1 MLNKLVKI
9 ASNQTDTC
17 FLQFFFSFDSSPC
30 CKKKK
35 DYKNRA
41 SQQTL
46 GSSNFAKGQIISECP
61 YEIIV
66 SPKIPT
72 KKIPRF
78 LSQPLRRGQIKNFIK
93 PIMLN
98 NP

>member
-17 FLQFFFSFDSSPC
+17 FLQFFFRLTHLPVA
-30 CKKKK
+30 KKK
-35 DYKNRA
+35 DCKNRA

-66 SPKIPT
+66 SPIRPT
-72 KKIPRF
+72 RKFPRF
-78 LSQPLRRGQIKNFIK
+78 LP
-93 PIMLN
+93 
-98 NP
+98 